1 MENRKDF
8 YADEMIYERME
19 NKLEDVCK
27 TLTLKEI
34 LKMMREISYDMVSY
48 YGENNKAHIYKSDKY
63 SELNR
68 EQACRLQR
76 LLSTACDLFGQS
88 IIDHREF
95 DEGYLNKYLNGG
107 SMEIE
112 IDNLKNEIDELK
124 EERKELNN
132 RIRDLEEQINGN

>member
-8 YADEMIYERME
+8 YADEMIYERMDA
-19 NKLEDVCK
+19 KLNDVAK

-34 LKMMREISYDMVSY
+34 LKMIREISYDMICY
-48 YGENNKAHIYKSDKY
+48 YSEDNKGIIYQSDKY

-88 IIDHREF
+88 IINHREF
-95 DEGYLNKYLNGG
+95 EEGYLNKYLNGG
-107 SMEIE
+107 SMENQIE
-112 IDNLKNEIDELK
+112 DLKNEIESLK
-124 EERKELNN
+124 EERRELNQ
-132 RIRDLEEQINGN
+132 RIGELEDELQSN